1 MRQKPEPTYT
11 PTVGHVRDVL
21 TWALRHYATAKR
33 RGLKVVCAFGGV
45 DNHRAVAIIR
55 DVLRGRQRES
65 IVSRATF
72 DAARKLS
79 NVTGLADKAWYN
91 QPGWAA

>member
-1 MRQKPEPTYT
+1 MKPAISTRYT

-21 TWALRHYATAKR
+21 TWALRHYATAER
-33 RGLKVVCAFGGV
+33 RGLKVPRAFGGI

-55 DVLRGRQRES
+55 AVLRGRPRQS

-72 DAARKLS
+72 DTARKLS
-79 NVTGLADKAWYN
+79 NITGLAERAWHN
-91 QPGWAA
+91 QPGWA

>member
-1 MRQKPEPTYT
+1 MRQKPEPPPT

-21 TWALRHYATAKR
+21 TWALRHYATAKL
-33 RGLKVVCAFGGV
+33 RGLKVPRAFGGV
-45 DNHRAVAIIR
+45 DNDRAVAIIR
-55 DVLRGRQRES
+55 DVLRGRPRES

-79 NVTGLADKAWYN
+79 NITGRADKAWYN
-91 QPGWAA
+91 QPRWAA